1 MGSGR
6 SDDFPGSSDE
16 EEDFFAGF
24 TVEEIGQMRQD
35 RQRRREQELL
45 RDVDEEIDA
54 LIDQEPQESASNS
67 DVEVFAD
74 DGDEESGESSDEETA
89 SNADSDDAP
98 PNPLQWSN
106 TLDGINVEEFS
117 VRHGPSR
124 DLGDNAKKACAM
136 CAKAGR
142 KRKEGQGRTFETSYA
157 CEQCGVPLCR
167 QMRGE
172 RSCFD
177 EWHS

>member
-1 MGSGR
+1 MASGR

-35 RQRRREQELL
+35 RLRRREQELL

-54 LIDQEPQESASNS
+54 LIDQEPQESVSNS

-89 SNADSDDAP
+89 CNTDSNDAP

-106 TLDGINVEEFS
+106 TLGGINVEEFS
-117 VRHGPSR
+117 VSHGPSR
-124 DLGDNAKKACAM
+124 DLRDNATAKDFFNLFINDEFLDEIVRHSIAYVCAF
-136 CAKAGR
+136 
-142 KRKEGQGRTFETSYA
+142 QGRRN
-157 CEQCGVPLCR
+157 VR
-167 QMRGE
+167 N
-172 RSCFD
+172 
-177 EWHS
+177 

>member
-45 RDVDEEIDA
+45 RDVDEEIDT

-67 DVEVFAD
+67 GVEVFAD
-74 DGDEESGESSDEETA
+74 DGDEESGESSDEGLPCRPQADET
-89 SNADSDDAP
+89 
-98 PNPLQWSN
+98 
-106 TLDGINVEEFS
+106 
-117 VRHGPSR
+117 R
-124 DLGDNAKKACAM
+124 
-136 CAKAGR
+136 
-142 KRKEGQGRTFETSYA
+142 
-157 CEQCGVPLCR
+157 CR
-167 QMRGE
+167 
-172 RSCFD
+172 
-177 EWHS
+177 

>member
-1 MGSGR
+1 MASGR
-6 SDDFPGSSDE
+6 SDDFPGSSD

-35 RQRRREQELL
+35 RQRWREQELL

-54 LIDQEPQESASNS
+54 LIDQEPQESVSNS

-106 TLDGINVEEFS
+106 TLGGINVEEFS
-117 VRHGPSR
+117 VSHGPSR
-124 DLGDNAKKACAM
+124 DLRDNATAKDFFNLFINDEFLDEIVRHSIAYVCAF
-136 CAKAGR
+136 
-142 KRKEGQGRTFETSYA
+142 QGRRN
-157 CEQCGVPLCR
+157 VR
-167 QMRGE
+167 N
-172 RSCFD
+172 
-177 EWHS
+177 